1 MVFYKILQTAKKFF
15 KVFLTCHII
24 WIFRSIDFLTYTTLH
39 DNGVT
44 YLISIFSSHSNT
56 PPFYELTE
64 GIQARQS

>member
-1 MVFYKILQTAKKFF
+1 MIFHEVLQTAKKFF
-15 KVFLTCHII
+15 KVFLTCHIFRI
-24 WIFRSIDFLTYTTLH
+24 LRSIDFFANATLH

-44 YLISIFSSHSNT
+44 NLISIFSSHSNT